1 MRRALAAPF
10 APSRSPSPSLAPRV
24 VAHRAST
31 HLFLISPRSR
41 QPPWRPHRSPRAH
54 RASSDHRP
62 PPAPSRVVVSLARA
76 ASMTARLSRANDDR
90 ALTLAVRG
98 SRASRTTARRRVRR
112 SRRGRAVVPAL
123 GEGRNP
129 LANRWVATR
138 GTPARRART
147 REGRG
152 AVNLYISIRKI
163 LGAVAAMFQ
172 SGRCVRAVTA
182 RRRVEAS
189 TRAERLGGRSAVYF
203 SGTLHGSMPQISLAY
218 WSMVRS
224 ELNLP
229 LKAVEMMEDSVQP
242 ADSVYA
248 ASTRSCASR

>member
-98 SRASRTTARRRVRR
+98 SHASRTTARRRVRR

-163 LGAVAAMFQ
+163 LGAVGAMFQ

-182 RRRVEAS
+182 RR
-189 TRAERLGGRSAVYF
+189 
-203 SGTLHGSMPQISLAY
+203 
-218 WSMVRS
+218 
-224 ELNLP
+224 
-229 LKAVEMMEDSVQP
+229 
-242 ADSVYA
+242 
-248 ASTRSCASR
+248 

>member
-24 VAHRAST
+24 VPHRAST

-98 SRASRTTARRRVRR
+98 SHASRTTARRRVRR
-112 SRRGRAVVPAL
+112 ASSSRQNAARRATSSHARAHAAAARRGRKGAA
-123 GEGRNP
+123 
-129 LANRWVATR
+129 
-138 GTPARRART
+138 GTDAAWAQRPPCVTGLLWRAH
-147 REGRG
+147 
-152 AVNLYISIRKI
+152 
-163 LGAVAAMFQ
+163 F
-172 SGRCVRAVTA
+172 
-182 RRRVEAS
+182 
-189 TRAERLGGRSAVYF
+189 RSAH
-203 SGTLHGSMPQISLAY
+203 LASLACPP
-218 WSMVRS
+218 RS
-224 ELNLP
+224 
-229 LKAVEMMEDSVQP
+229 
-242 ADSVYA
+242 
-248 ASTRSCASR
+248 